1 MPFFFV
7 RLAKACRTCVDK
19 ETSLSRK
26 GPLRPSILLMKITSV
41 EFAGAATQPGGAPKL
56 PYPEI
61 AFAGRSN
68 VGKSSL
74 INRLLERKIARTSST
89 PGRTQQLNFFVV
101 NDKLTFVDLPG
112 FGYAKVSKQDRQHWR
127 YLIEDYLVN
136 ARTLRG
142 VIIIVDVRR
151 GPEAE
156 EEALCNFLAHHQRP
170 FLIVATKSDK
180 LKRAELEQRQKALT
194 AQLNGYE
201 PLLFSA
207 EKSMGKEELWQAIEE
222 LVAKRK
228 T

>member
-1 MPFFFV
+1 
-7 RLAKACRTCVDK
+7 
-19 ETSLSRK
+19 
-26 GPLRPSILLMKITSV
+26 MKITSV

-101 NDKLTFVDLPG
+101 NEKFTFVDLPG
-112 FGYAKVSKQDRQHWR
+112 YGYAKVSKQDRQHWR
-127 YLIEDYLVN
+127 QLIEDYLVN
-136 ARTLRG
+136 ARNLRG

-156 EEALCNFLAHHQRP
+156 EEALCNFLTHHQRP

-180 LKRAELEQRQKALT
+180 LKRAEIEKQHNALT
-194 AQLNGYE
+194 GKLDGYE

-207 EKSMGKEELWQAIEE
+207 ENSTGKEELWRAIEE
-222 LVAKRK
+222 LVSGRGRRE

>member
-1 MPFFFV
+1 
-7 RLAKACRTCVDK
+7 
-19 ETSLSRK
+19 
-26 GPLRPSILLMKITSV
+26 MKVASV
-41 EFAGAATQPGGAPKL
+41 EFAGAATQPGNAPKL
-56 PYPEI
+56 SYPEI

-101 NDKLTFVDLPG
+101 NQKLTFVDLPG
-112 FGYAKVSKQDRQHWR
+112 YGYAKVSKQDRQHWQH
-127 YLIEDYLVN
+127 LIEDYLVQSQN
-136 ARTLRG
+136 LRG

-156 EEALCNFLAHHQRP
+156 EEALCDFLAHHERP

-180 LKRAELEQRQKALT
+180 LKRAELEKQRKTLT
-194 AQLNGYE
+194 ARLDGYE

-207 EKSMGKEELWQAIEE
+207 ENNMGKEELWQAIEE
-222 LVAKRK
+222 LTLKNVIRD

>member
-1 MPFFFV
+1 
-7 RLAKACRTCVDK
+7 
-19 ETSLSRK
+19 
-26 GPLRPSILLMKITSV
+26 MKISSV

-89 PGRTQQLNFFVV
+89 PGRTQQLNFFVI
-101 NDKLTFVDLPG
+101 NEKFTFVDLPG
-112 FGYAKVSKQDRQHWR
+112 YGYAKVSKQDRQRWR
-127 YLIEDYLVN
+127 QLIEDYLVN
-136 ARTLRG
+136 ARNLRG

-156 EEALCNFLAHHQRP
+156 EEALCNFLTHHQRP
-170 FLIVATKSDK
+170 FLIVATKSDR
-180 LKRAELEQRQKALT
+180 LKRAELEKQHKALT
-194 AQLNGYE
+194 GKLDGYE

-207 EKSMGKEELWQAIEE
+207 EKGTGKEELWRAIEE
-222 LVAKRK
+222 LVSGRARRK

>member
-1 MPFFFV
+1 MI
-7 RLAKACRTCVDK
+7 RR
-19 ETSLSRK
+19 
-26 GPLRPSILLMKITSV
+26 MKITTV

-101 NDKLTFVDLPG
+101 NEKFTFVDLPG
-112 FGYAKVSKQDRQHWR
+112 YGYAKVSKQDRQHWR
-127 YLIEDYLVN
+127 QLIEDYLVN
-136 ARTLRG
+136 ARNLRG

-156 EEALCNFLAHHQRP
+156 EEALCNFLTHHQRP

-180 LKRAELEQRQKALT
+180 LKRAELEKQHKALT
-194 AQLNGYE
+194 GKLDGYE

-207 EKSMGKEELWQAIEE
+207 ENSTGKEELWQAIEE
-222 LVAKRK
+222 LVSGRGRRE

>member
-1 MPFFFV
+1 
-7 RLAKACRTCVDK
+7 
-19 ETSLSRK
+19 
-26 GPLRPSILLMKITSV
+26 MKISSV

-101 NDKLTFVDLPG
+101 NEKFTFVDLPG
-112 FGYAKVSKQDRQHWR
+112 YGYAKVSKQDRQHWR
-127 YLIEDYLVN
+127 QLIEDYLVN
-136 ARTLRG
+136 ARNLRG

-156 EEALCNFLAHHQRP
+156 EEALCNFLTHHQRP

-180 LKRAELEQRQKALT
+180 LKRVELERQHQALT
-194 AQLNGYE
+194 ARLDGYE

-207 EKSMGKEELWQAIEE
+207 EKGTGKEELWRAIEE
-222 LVAKRK
+222 LVSGRARRK

>member
-1 MPFFFV
+1 
-7 RLAKACRTCVDK
+7 
-19 ETSLSRK
+19 
-26 GPLRPSILLMKITSV
+26 MKVSSV

-56 PYPEI
+56 FYPEI

-89 PGRTQQLNFFVV
+89 PGRTQQLNFFVI
-101 NDKLTFVDLPG
+101 NNTLTFVDLPG
-112 FGYAKVSKQDRQHWR
+112 YGYAKVSKQDRQHWR
-127 YLIEDYLVN
+127 QLIEDYLVK
-136 ARTLRG
+136 ARNLRG

-180 LKRAELEQRQKALT
+180 LKRTELEQRQKALT
-194 AQLNGYE
+194 AQLDGYE
-201 PLLFSA
+201 PLIFSA
-207 EKSMGKEELWQAIEE
+207 ETSIGKDELWQAIEE
-222 LVAKRK
+222 LVSKNVKRD

>member
-1 MPFFFV
+1 
-7 RLAKACRTCVDK
+7 
-19 ETSLSRK
+19 
-26 GPLRPSILLMKITSV
+26 MKISSV

-101 NDKLTFVDLPG
+101 NEKFTFVDLPG
-112 FGYAKVSKQDRQHWR
+112 YGYAKVSKQDRQHWR
-127 YLIEDYLVN
+127 QLIEDYLVN
-136 ARTLRG
+136 ARNLRG

-156 EEALCNFLAHHQRP
+156 EEALCNFLTHHQRP

-180 LKRAELEQRQKALT
+180 LKRVELEKQHHALT
-194 AQLNGYE
+194 AKLDGYE

-207 EKSMGKEELWQAIEE
+207 ENGTGKGELWRAIEE
-222 LVAKRK
+222 LVSGRARRK

>member
-1 MPFFFV
+1 
-7 RLAKACRTCVDK
+7 
-19 ETSLSRK
+19 
-26 GPLRPSILLMKITSV
+26 MKITSV

-101 NDKLTFVDLPG
+101 NEKFTFVDLPG
-112 FGYAKVSKQDRQHWR
+112 YGYAKVSKQDRQHWR
-127 YLIEDYLVN
+127 QLIEDYLVN
-136 ARTLRG
+136 ARHLRG

-180 LKRAELEQRQKALT
+180 LKRAELEKQHKALT
-194 AQLNGYE
+194 GKLDGYE

-207 EKSMGKEELWQAIEE
+207 ENNTGKEELWRAIEE
-222 LVAKRK
+222 LVSGRARSK

>member
-1 MPFFFV
+1 VPDLSEWAKPDKPEGKFV
-7 RLAKACRTCVDK
+7 INVTR
-19 ETSLSRK
+19 
-26 GPLRPSILLMKITSV
+26 MKITSV
-41 EFAGAATQPGGAPKL
+41 EFAGAATQPGGAPRL

-74 INRLLERKIARTSST
+74 INRLLERRIARTSST

-101 NDKLTFVDLPG
+101 NGKLTFVDLPG
-112 FGYAKVSKQDRQHWR
+112 YGYAKVSKQDRQHWR
-127 YLIEDYLVN
+127 QLIEDYLVN
-136 ARTLRG
+136 ARNLRG

-156 EEALCNFLAHHQRP
+156 EEALCNFLTHHQRP
-170 FLIVATKSDK
+170 FLVVATKSDK
-180 LKRAELEQRQKALT
+180 LKRAELEKQHKALA

-207 EKSMGKEELWQAIEE
+207 ENSTGKEELWQAIEE
-222 LVAKRK
+222 LVAKRGA
-228 T
+228 

>member
-1 MPFFFV
+1 
-7 RLAKACRTCVDK
+7 
-19 ETSLSRK
+19 
-26 GPLRPSILLMKITSV
+26 MKISSV

-101 NDKLTFVDLPG
+101 NEKFTFVDLPG
-112 FGYAKVSKQDRQHWR
+112 YGYAKVSKQDRQHWR
-127 YLIEDYLVN
+127 QLIEDYLVN
-136 ARTLRG
+136 ARNLRG

-156 EEALCNFLAHHQRP
+156 EEALCNFLTHHQRP

-180 LKRAELEQRQKALT
+180 LKRAELEKQHKALT
-194 AQLNGYE
+194 GKLDGYE

-207 EKSMGKEELWQAIEE
+207 ENSTGKEELWRAIEE
-222 LVAKRK
+222 LVSGRGRRE

>member
-1 MPFFFV
+1 
-7 RLAKACRTCVDK
+7 
-19 ETSLSRK
+19 
-26 GPLRPSILLMKITSV
+26 MKIISV

-74 INRLLERKIARTSST
+74 INRLLEQKIARTSST

-112 FGYAKVSKQDRQHWR
+112 YGYAKVSKHDRQHWR
-127 YLIEDYLVN
+127 HLIEDYLVN
-136 ARTLRG
+136 ARSLRG
-142 VIIIVDVRR
+142 VIIIIDARR

-156 EEALCNFLAHHQRP
+156 EEALCDFLSHHQRP

-180 LKRAELEQRQKALT
+180 LKRAELAQRRKVLT
-194 AQLNGYE
+194 AQLGGYE

-207 EKSMGKEELWQAIEE
+207 ENSTGKAELWQAIEE
-222 LVAKRK
+222 LVATNVKRDR
-228 T
+228 

>member
-1 MPFFFV
+1 
-7 RLAKACRTCVDK
+7 
-19 ETSLSRK
+19 
-26 GPLRPSILLMKITSV
+26 MKITTV

-101 NDKLTFVDLPG
+101 NEKFTFVDLPG
-112 FGYAKVSKQDRQHWR
+112 YGYAKVSKQDRQHWR
-127 YLIEDYLVN
+127 QLIEDYLVN
-136 ARTLRG
+136 ARNLRG
-142 VIIIVDVRR
+142 VVIIVDVRR

-180 LKRAELEQRQKALT
+180 LKRAELEKQHKALT
-194 AQLNGYE
+194 GKLDGYE

-207 EKSMGKEELWQAIEE
+207 ENNTGKEELWRAIEE
-222 LVAKRK
+222 LVSGRGRRE

>member
-1 MPFFFV
+1 
-7 RLAKACRTCVDK
+7 
-19 ETSLSRK
+19 
-26 GPLRPSILLMKITSV
+26 MKISSV
-41 EFAGAATQPGGAPKL
+41 EFAGAATQPGGAPRL

-74 INRLLERKIARTSST
+74 INKLLERKIARTSST

-101 NDKLTFVDLPG
+101 NDNLTFVDLPG
-112 FGYAKVSKQDRQHWR
+112 YGYAKVSKQDRQHWR
-127 YLIEDYLVN
+127 QLIEDYLVN
-136 ARTLRG
+136 ARNLRG
-142 VIIIVDVRR
+142 VIIIVDARR

-156 EEALCNFLAHHQRP
+156 EEALCNFLTHHQRP

-180 LKRAELEQRQKALT
+180 LKRSELEKQRKVLT
-194 AQLNGYE
+194 DQLDGYE

-207 EKSMGKEELWQAIEE
+207 ENSVGKEELWQAIEE
-222 LVAKRK
+222 LTAENGKRV

>member
-1 MPFFFV
+1 
-7 RLAKACRTCVDK
+7 
-19 ETSLSRK
+19 
-26 GPLRPSILLMKITSV
+26 MKISSV
-41 EFAGAATQPGGAPKL
+41 EFAGAATQPGGAPPL

-101 NDKLTFVDLPG
+101 NDTLTFVDLPG
-112 FGYAKVSKQDRQHWR
+112 YGYAKVSKQDRQHWR
-127 YLIEDYLVN
+127 QLIEDYLTS
-136 ARTLRG
+136 ARNLRG

-156 EEALCNFLAHHQRP
+156 EEALCKFLTHHQRP

-180 LKRAELEQRQKALT
+180 LKRAELEKQHKALT
-194 AQLNGYE
+194 AQLDGYE

-207 EKSMGKEELWQAIEE
+207 ENNMGKEELWQAIEE
-222 LVAKRK
+222 LTLKRK

>member
-1 MPFFFV
+1 
-7 RLAKACRTCVDK
+7 
-19 ETSLSRK
+19 
-26 GPLRPSILLMKITSV
+26 MKISSV

-101 NDKLTFVDLPG
+101 NEKFTFVDLPG
-112 FGYAKVSKQDRQHWR
+112 YGYAKVAKQDRQHWR
-127 YLIEDYLVN
+127 QLIEDYLVN
-136 ARTLRG
+136 ARNLRG

-156 EEALCNFLAHHQRP
+156 EEALCNFLTHHQRP

-180 LKRAELEQRQKALT
+180 LKRAELEKQHKALT
-194 AQLNGYE
+194 GKLDGYE

-207 EKSMGKEELWQAIEE
+207 EKGAGKEELWRAIEE
-222 LVAKRK
+222 LVSGREGVKHD

>member
-1 MPFFFV
+1 
-7 RLAKACRTCVDK
+7 
-19 ETSLSRK
+19 
-26 GPLRPSILLMKITSV
+26 MKISSV

-101 NDKLTFVDLPG
+101 NEKFTFVDLPG
-112 FGYAKVSKQDRQHWR
+112 YGYAKVSKQDRQHWR
-127 YLIEDYLVN
+127 QLIEDYLVN
-136 ARTLRG
+136 ARNLRG

-156 EEALCNFLAHHQRP
+156 EEALCNFLTHHQRP

-180 LKRAELEQRQKALT
+180 LKRAELEKQHKALT
-194 AQLNGYE
+194 GKLDGYE

-207 EKSMGKEELWQAIEE
+207 ENNTGKEELWRAIEE
-222 LVAKRK
+222 LVSGRGRRE

>member
-1 MPFFFV
+1 
-7 RLAKACRTCVDK
+7 
-19 ETSLSRK
+19 
-26 GPLRPSILLMKITSV
+26 MKITSV

-101 NDKLTFVDLPG
+101 NEKFTFVDLPG
-112 FGYAKVSKQDRQHWR
+112 YGYAKVSKQDRQHWR
-127 YLIEDYLVN
+127 QLIEDYLVN
-136 ARTLRG
+136 ARNLRG
-142 VIIIVDVRR
+142 VVIIVDVRR

-180 LKRAELEQRQKALT
+180 LKRAELEKQHKALT
-194 AQLNGYE
+194 GKLDGYE

-207 EKSMGKEELWQAIEE
+207 ENNTGKEELWRAIEE
-222 LVAKRK
+222 LVSGRGRRE

>member
-1 MPFFFV
+1 
-7 RLAKACRTCVDK
+7 
-19 ETSLSRK
+19 
-26 GPLRPSILLMKITSV
+26 MKITSV

-101 NDKLTFVDLPG
+101 NEKFTFVDLPG
-112 FGYAKVSKQDRQHWR
+112 YGYAKVSKQDRQHWR
-127 YLIEDYLVN
+127 QLIEDYLVN
-136 ARTLRG
+136 ARNLRG

-156 EEALCNFLAHHQRP
+156 EEALCNFLTHHQRP

-180 LKRAELEQRQKALT
+180 LKRAELEKQHKALT
-194 AQLNGYE
+194 GKLDGYE

-207 EKSMGKEELWQAIEE
+207 ENNTGKEELWQAIEE
-222 LVAKRK
+222 LVSGRGRRE

>member
-1 MPFFFV
+1 
-7 RLAKACRTCVDK
+7 
-19 ETSLSRK
+19 
-26 GPLRPSILLMKITSV
+26 MKITSV
-41 EFAGAATQPGGAPKL
+41 EFAGAATQPGGSPKL
-56 PYPEI
+56 LYPEI

-101 NDKLTFVDLPG
+101 NEKFTFVDLPG
-112 FGYAKVSKQDRQHWR
+112 YGYAKVSKQDRQHWR
-127 YLIEDYLVN
+127 QLIEDYLVN
-136 ARTLRG
+136 ARNLRG

-180 LKRAELEQRQKALT
+180 LKRAELEKQHKALT
-194 AQLNGYE
+194 GKLDGYE

-207 EKSMGKEELWQAIEE
+207 ENNTGKEELWRAIEE
-222 LVAKRK
+222 LVSGRGRRE

>member
-1 MPFFFV
+1 
-7 RLAKACRTCVDK
+7 
-19 ETSLSRK
+19 
-26 GPLRPSILLMKITSV
+26 MKISSV

-101 NDKLTFVDLPG
+101 NEKFTFVDLPG
-112 FGYAKVSKQDRQHWR
+112 YGYAKVSKQDRQHWR
-127 YLIEDYLVN
+127 QLIEDYLVN
-136 ARTLRG
+136 ARNLRG

-156 EEALCNFLAHHQRP
+156 DEALCNFLTHHQRP

-180 LKRAELEQRQKALT
+180 LKRAELEKQHTALT
-194 AQLNGYE
+194 GKLDGYE

-207 EKSMGKEELWQAIEE
+207 ENSTGKEELWREIEE
-222 LVAKRK
+222 LVSGRARRK

>member
-1 MPFFFV
+1 MV
-7 RLAKACRTCVDK
+7 L
-19 ETSLSRK
+19 
-26 GPLRPSILLMKITSV
+26 PSMKISSV

-89 PGRTQQLNFFVV
+89 PGRTQQLNFFVI
-101 NDKLTFVDLPG
+101 NDTLTFVDLPG
-112 FGYAKVSKQDRQHWR
+112 YGYAKVSKQDRQHWR
-127 YLIEDYLVN
+127 QLIEDYLVT
-136 ARTLRG
+136 ARNLRG

-156 EEALCNFLAHHQRP
+156 EEALCKFLSHHQRP

-180 LKRAELEQRQKALT
+180 LKHAELEKQRKTLT
-194 AQLNGYE
+194 AQLDGYE

-207 EKSMGKEELWQAIEE
+207 ENSMGKAELWQAIEE
-222 LVAKRK
+222 LTAKHAAGNTQHMTRRI
-228 T
+228 

>member
-1 MPFFFV
+1 
-7 RLAKACRTCVDK
+7 
-19 ETSLSRK
+19 
-26 GPLRPSILLMKITSV
+26 MKITTV

-101 NDKLTFVDLPG
+101 NEKFTFVDLPG
-112 FGYAKVSKQDRQHWR
+112 YGYAKVSKQDRQHWR
-127 YLIEDYLVN
+127 QLIEDYLVN
-136 ARTLRG
+136 ARNLRG

-156 EEALCNFLAHHQRP
+156 EEALCNFLTHHQRP

-180 LKRAELEQRQKALT
+180 LKRAELEKQHKALT
-194 AQLNGYE
+194 GKLDGYE

-207 EKSMGKEELWQAIEE
+207 ENNTGKEELWRAIEE
-222 LVAKRK
+222 LVSGRGRRE

>member
-1 MPFFFV
+1 
-7 RLAKACRTCVDK
+7 
-19 ETSLSRK
+19 
-26 GPLRPSILLMKITSV
+26 MKISSV

-101 NDKLTFVDLPG
+101 NEKFTFVDLPG
-112 FGYAKVSKQDRQHWR
+112 YGYAKVSKQDRQHWR
-127 YLIEDYLVN
+127 QLIEDYLVN
-136 ARTLRG
+136 ARNLRG

-156 EEALCNFLAHHQRP
+156 EEALCNFLTHHQRP

-180 LKRAELEQRQKALT
+180 LKRAELEKQHKVLT
-194 AQLNGYE
+194 GKLDGYE

-207 EKSMGKEELWQAIEE
+207 EKGTGKEELWRAIEE
-222 LVAKRK
+222 LVSGRARRK

>member
-1 MPFFFV
+1 
-7 RLAKACRTCVDK
+7 
-19 ETSLSRK
+19 
-26 GPLRPSILLMKITSV
+26 MKITTV

-101 NDKLTFVDLPG
+101 NEKFTFVDLPG
-112 FGYAKVSKQDRQHWR
+112 YGYAKVSKQDRQHWR
-127 YLIEDYLVN
+127 QLIEDYLVN
-136 ARTLRG
+136 ARNLRG

-180 LKRAELEQRQKALT
+180 LKRAELEKQHKALT
-194 AQLNGYE
+194 GKLDGYE

-207 EKSMGKEELWQAIEE
+207 ENNTGKEELWRAIEE
-222 LVAKRK
+222 LVSGRGRRE

>member
-1 MPFFFV
+1 
-7 RLAKACRTCVDK
+7 
-19 ETSLSRK
+19 
-26 GPLRPSILLMKITSV
+26 MKITSV

-101 NDKLTFVDLPG
+101 NEKFTFVDLPG
-112 FGYAKVSKQDRQHWR
+112 YGYAKVSKQDRQHWR
-127 YLIEDYLVN
+127 QLIEDYLVN
-136 ARTLRG
+136 ARNLRG

-180 LKRAELEQRQKALT
+180 LKRAELEKQHKALT
-194 AQLNGYE
+194 GKLDGYE

-207 EKSMGKEELWQAIEE
+207 ENNTGKEELWRAIEE
-222 LVAKRK
+222 LVSGRGRRE